1 MSDHFT
7 LQAPFPRV
15 ILHEQT
21 VTEVSV
27 TRRSRCLLSST
38 RWRVTRLWQR
48 SDRLGREMSTN
59 LDVETIGFG

>member
-7 LQAPFPRV
+7 LQAPFPPV

-21 VTEVSV
+21 VTEVIV

-38 RWRVTRLWQR
+38 RRRVTRLW
-48 SDRLGREMSTN
+48 
-59 LDVETIGFG
+59 

>member
-1 MSDHFT
+1 MFDYFT

-38 RWRVTRLWQR
+38 LWRVTRLWQR
-48 SDRLGREMSTN
+48 SDRLGREISTN

>member
-1 MSDHFT
+1 MFDHFT
-7 LQAPFPRV
+7 LQAPFSRV
-15 ILHEQT
+15 ILHEQA

-27 TRRSRCLLSST
+27 TRHSRCLLSST

-48 SDRLGREMSTN
+48 SDRLGREISTN

>member
-1 MSDHFT
+1 MFDHFT

-15 ILHEQT
+15 ILHEQA

-38 RWRVTRLWQR
+38 VWRVTRLW
-48 SDRLGREMSTN
+48 
-59 LDVETIGFG
+59 